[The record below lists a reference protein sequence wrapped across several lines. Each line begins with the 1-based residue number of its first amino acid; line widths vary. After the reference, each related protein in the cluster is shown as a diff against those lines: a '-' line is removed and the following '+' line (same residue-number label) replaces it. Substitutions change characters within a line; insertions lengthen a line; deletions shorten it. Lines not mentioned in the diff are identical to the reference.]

1 MMNKGIVLTIK
12 SVAQL
17 QTQQNMKLRQKFA
30 WSGINLMEREIRD
43 DYINS
48 GLFGLAFKIEIICYA
63 LLTEICPV
71 IA

>member
-1 MMNKGIVLTIK
+1 
-12 SVAQL
+12 
-17 QTQQNMKLRQKFA
+17 
-30 WSGINLMEREIRD
+30 MEREICD

-48 GLFGLAFKIEIICYA
+48 GLFGHAFKIEIICYA

>member
-1 MMNKGIVLTIK
+1 
-12 SVAQL
+12 
-17 QTQQNMKLRQKFA
+17 
-30 WSGINLMEREIRD
+30 MEREICD

-63 LLTEICPV
+63 LLTKISPV